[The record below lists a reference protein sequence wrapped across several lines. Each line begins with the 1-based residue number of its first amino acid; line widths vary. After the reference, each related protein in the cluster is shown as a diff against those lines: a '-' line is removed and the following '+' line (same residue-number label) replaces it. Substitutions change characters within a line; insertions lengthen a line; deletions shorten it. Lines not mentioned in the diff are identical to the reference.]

1 MPIYHYVCPKCKYE
15 ESQFEKIKDRNK
27 HYCPKCDTLMNR
39 KYDLNPAIIYNSP
52 DFYHTTYDRLEE
64 DEPNA
69 KKR

>member
-1 MPIYHYVCPKCKYE
+1 
-15 ESQFEKIKDRNK
+15 
-27 HYCPKCDTLMNR
+27 MNR